1 MLHWKFGIPNYISDL
16 LWEGGNCLVDGI
28 GGLVTST
35 SSYTHNTDTVGR
47 LNWDGSN
54 PTTIKYDK
62 REPLSPSDVKY
73 YLSNLLGQ
81 RQTTIVPTLNND
93 GGTGH
98 IDLYLDATEENK
110 KKCAPRAPFWSNALT
125 ICTLERALKA

>member
-1 MLHWKFGIPNYISDL
+1 MFLWDRQKYQLLVQLFGDEGRNTYLCTREMHTYI
-16 LWEGGNCLVDGI
+16 I
-28 GGLVTST
+28 IRMTFT
-35 SSYTHNTDTVGR
+35 KHFT
-47 LNWDGSN
+47 
-54 PTTIKYDK
+54 YDK

-98 IDLYLDATEENK
+98 IDLYLDATDENK
-110 KKCAPRAPFWSNALT
+110 KSVPPVPLFGLT
-125 ICTLERALKA
+125 R